1 MNKYMQTFFELLPEK
16 QNTSAALGFF
26 DGLHIGHRKVIGEA
40 VRGSENGLV
49 PICFTF
55 AQSPKSVLKNQPQE
69 ALMSVEDKKT
79 ALSEIGIQ
87 HLYMCDFKSVVD
99 VAPRKF
105 VEDMLIKTLKAK
117 KLCCGFNYT
126 FGKNGEGNT
135 ELLAEIC
142 KENGIE
148 LQVLPPVEEKEG
160 VVSSTLI
167 RELIKDGNM
176 RRANELLG
184 SYFGF
189 GGEVVHG
196 QHLGRELGTPTLNQ
210 SLHEEL
216 VVPKFG
222 VYASCVTLDDGRKF
236 CGVTNIGV
244 KPTVGNFAPLCE
256 TWMPDYSG
264 EELYGK
270 TVDVRLIDF
279 IRGEKK
285 FSSLAADYERLASY
299 RESLWSA
306 LDPGIF
312 ARISPKDGTPYIL
325 TVSARGLRGE
335 ILLHLADDR
344 GLIIGT
350 GSACS
355 SNEKSRYSHVV
366 LACGYDKI
374 TADGVLRLSFSPA
387 TTKEETERAAQILN
401 ACARELLERTK

>member
-1 MNKYMQTFFELLPEK
+1 MQTFFELLPEK

-167 RELIKDGNM
+167 RELIKDGNV

-244 KPTVGNFAPLCE
+244 KPTVGNFAPLCRNLDARLQ
-256 TWMPDYSG
+256 WRR
-264 EELYGK
+264 
-270 TVDVRLIDF
+270 VVRQDG
-279 IRGEKK
+279 RC
-285 FSSLAADYERLASY
+285 AAY
-299 RESLWSA
+299 RFYKRRKE
-306 LDPGIF
+306 IF
-312 ARISPKDGTPYIL
+312 FA
-325 TVSARGLRGE
+325 
-335 ILLHLADDR
+335 
-344 GLIIGT
+344 
-350 GSACS
+350 
-355 SNEKSRYSHVV
+355 
-366 LACGYDKI
+366 
-374 TADGVLRLSFSPA
+374 
-387 TTKEETERAAQILN
+387 
-401 ACARELLERTK
+401 

>member
-1 MNKYMQTFFELLPEK
+1 MQTFFELLPEK

-148 LQVLPPVEEKEG
+148 LR
-160 VVSSTLI
+160 VVDRWYPSSKI
-167 RELIKDGNM
+167 CHCCGAIKKDLKLSD
-176 RRANELLG
+176 R
-184 SYFGF
+184 
-189 GGEVVHG
+189 
-196 QHLGRELGTPTLNQ
+196 
-210 SLHEEL
+210 
-216 VVPKFG
+216 
-222 VYASCVTLDDGRKF
+222 
-236 CGVTNIGV
+236 I
-244 KPTVGNFAPLCE
+244 
-256 TWMPDYSG
+256 
-264 EELYGK
+264 
-270 TVDVRLIDF
+270 
-279 IRGEKK
+279 
-285 FSSLAADYERLASY
+285 Y
-299 RESLWSA
+299 RC
-306 LDPGIF
+306 D
-312 ARISPKDGTPYIL
+312 
-325 TVSARGLRGE
+325 
-335 ILLHLADDR
+335 
-344 GLIIGT
+344 
-350 GSACS
+350 
-355 SNEKSRYSHVV
+355 
-366 LACGYDKI
+366 CGYVEDRDFN
-374 TADGVLRLSFSPA
+374 AALNLRDALTYEVA
-387 TTKEETERAAQILN
+387 
-401 ACARELLERTK
+401 

>member
-1 MNKYMQTFFELLPEK
+1 M
-16 QNTSAALGFF
+16 
-26 DGLHIGHRKVIGEA
+26 
-40 VRGSENGLV
+40 
-49 PICFTF
+49 
-55 AQSPKSVLKNQPQE
+55 
-69 ALMSVEDKKT
+69 
-79 ALSEIGIQ
+79 
-87 HLYMCDFKSVVD
+87 
-99 VAPRKF
+99 
-105 VEDMLIKTLKAK
+105 
-117 KLCCGFNYT
+117 
-126 FGKNGEGNT
+126 
-135 ELLAEIC
+135 
-142 KENGIE
+142 
-148 LQVLPPVEEKEG
+148 QVLPPVEEKEG

-167 RELIKDGNM
+167 RELIKDGNV

-285 FSSLAADYERLASY
+285 FSSLDELKKA
-299 RESLWSA
+299 
-306 LDPGIF
+306 IF
-312 ARISPKDGTPYIL
+312 DNAKTAEKMFS
-325 TVSARGLRGE
+325 E
-335 ILLHLADDR
+335 INNL
-344 GLIIGT
+344 
-350 GSACS
+350 
-355 SNEKSRYSHVV
+355 
-366 LACGYDKI
+366 
-374 TADGVLRLSFSPA
+374 
-387 TTKEETERAAQILN
+387 
-401 ACARELLERTK
+401 

>member
-1 MNKYMQTFFELLPEK
+1 
-16 QNTSAALGFF
+16 
-26 DGLHIGHRKVIGEA
+26 
-40 VRGSENGLV
+40 
-49 PICFTF
+49 
-55 AQSPKSVLKNQPQE
+55 
-69 ALMSVEDKKT
+69 MSVEDKKT

-105 VEDMLIKTLKAK
+105 VEDILIKTFKAK

-135 ELLAEIC
+135 QMLAEIC
-142 KENGIE
+142 RENGIE
-148 LQVLPPVEEKEG
+148 LKVLPPVEEKEG

-167 RELIKDGNM
+167 RELIKDGNV

-256 TWMPDYSG
+256 TWMPDYSE

-285 FSSLAADYERLASY
+285 FSSLDELKKA
-299 RESLWSA
+299 
-306 LDPGIF
+306 IF
-312 ARISPKDGTPYIL
+312 DNAKTAEKMFS
-325 TVSARGLRGE
+325 E
-335 ILLHLADDR
+335 INNL
-344 GLIIGT
+344 
-350 GSACS
+350 
-355 SNEKSRYSHVV
+355 
-366 LACGYDKI
+366 
-374 TADGVLRLSFSPA
+374 
-387 TTKEETERAAQILN
+387 
-401 ACARELLERTK
+401 

>member
-142 KENGIE
+142 RENGIE
-148 LQVLPPVEEKEG
+148 LKVLPPVEEKEG

-167 RELIKDGNM
+167 RELIKGGNV

-222 VYASCVTLDDGRKF
+222 VYASCVTLDDGRKL

-285 FSSLAADYERLASY
+285 FSSLEELKKA
-299 RESLWSA
+299 
-306 LDPGIF
+306 IF
-312 ARISPKDGTPYIL
+312 DNAKTAEKMFS
-325 TVSARGLRGE
+325 E
-335 ILLHLADDR
+335 INNL
-344 GLIIGT
+344 
-350 GSACS
+350 
-355 SNEKSRYSHVV
+355 
-366 LACGYDKI
+366 
-374 TADGVLRLSFSPA
+374 
-387 TTKEETERAAQILN
+387 
-401 ACARELLERTK
+401 

>member
-148 LQVLPPVEEKEG
+148 LR
-160 VVSSTLI
+160 VVDRWYPSSKTCHCCGAI
-167 RELIKDGNM
+167 RKDLKLSD
-176 RRANELLG
+176 R
-184 SYFGF
+184 
-189 GGEVVHG
+189 
-196 QHLGRELGTPTLNQ
+196 
-210 SLHEEL
+210 
-216 VVPKFG
+216 
-222 VYASCVTLDDGRKF
+222 
-236 CGVTNIGV
+236 
-244 KPTVGNFAPLCE
+244 
-256 TWMPDYSG
+256 
-264 EELYGK
+264 
-270 TVDVRLIDF
+270 
-279 IRGEKK
+279 
-285 FSSLAADYERLASY
+285 
-299 RESLWSA
+299 
-306 LDPGIF
+306 IF
-312 ARISPKDGTPYIL
+312 QCD
-325 TVSARGLRGE
+325 
-335 ILLHLADDR
+335 
-344 GLIIGT
+344 
-350 GSACS
+350 
-355 SNEKSRYSHVV
+355 
-366 LACGYDKI
+366 CGYIEDRDFN
-374 TADGVLRLSFSPA
+374 AALNLRDA
-387 TTKEETERAAQILN
+387 TTYEVA
-401 ACARELLERTK
+401 

>member
-1 MNKYMQTFFELLPEK
+1 MQTFFELLPEK

-99 VAPRKF
+99 IAPRKF
-105 VEDMLIKTLKAK
+105 VEDILIKTFKAK

-135 ELLAEIC
+135 KLLAEIC
-142 KENGIE
+142 KE
-148 LQVLPPVEEKEG
+148 
-160 VVSSTLI
+160 
-167 RELIKDGNM
+167 
-176 RRANELLG
+176 
-184 SYFGF
+184 
-189 GGEVVHG
+189 
-196 QHLGRELGTPTLNQ
+196 
-210 SLHEEL
+210 
-216 VVPKFG
+216 
-222 VYASCVTLDDGRKF
+222 
-236 CGVTNIGV
+236 
-244 KPTVGNFAPLCE
+244 NFAPLCE

-285 FSSLAADYERLASY
+285 FSSLEELKKA
-299 RESLWSA
+299 
-306 LDPGIF
+306 IF
-312 ARISPKDGTPYIL
+312 DNAKTAEKMFS
-325 TVSARGLRGE
+325 E
-335 ILLHLADDR
+335 INNL
-344 GLIIGT
+344 
-350 GSACS
+350 
-355 SNEKSRYSHVV
+355 
-366 LACGYDKI
+366 
-374 TADGVLRLSFSPA
+374 
-387 TTKEETERAAQILN
+387 
-401 ACARELLERTK
+401 

>member
-1 MNKYMQTFFELLPEK
+1 
-16 QNTSAALGFF
+16 
-26 DGLHIGHRKVIGEA
+26 
-40 VRGSENGLV
+40 
-49 PICFTF
+49 
-55 AQSPKSVLKNQPQE
+55 
-69 ALMSVEDKKT
+69 
-79 ALSEIGIQ
+79 
-87 HLYMCDFKSVVD
+87 MCDFKSVVD

-167 RELIKDGNM
+167 RELIKDGNV

-244 KPTVGNFAPLCE
+244 KPTVGEFAPLCE

-285 FSSLAADYERLASY
+285 FSSLDELKKL
-299 RESLWSA
+299 SLTMQRQPRKCF
-306 LDPGIF
+306 L
-312 ARISPKDGTPYIL
+312 K
-325 TVSARGLRGE
+325 
-335 ILLHLADDR
+335 
-344 GLIIGT
+344 LIIYNNQPDNRFECCQ
-350 GSACS
+350 AFMFM
-355 SNEKSRYSHVV
+355 V
-366 LACGYDKI
+366 LFKCWGNNNKLRFG
-374 TADGVLRLSFSPA
+374 GVSVGH
-387 TTKEETERAAQILN
+387 
-401 ACARELLERTK
+401 